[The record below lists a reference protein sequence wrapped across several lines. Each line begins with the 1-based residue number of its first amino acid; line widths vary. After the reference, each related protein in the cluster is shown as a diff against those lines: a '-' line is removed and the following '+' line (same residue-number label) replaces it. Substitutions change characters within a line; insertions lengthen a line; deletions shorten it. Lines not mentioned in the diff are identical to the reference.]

1 MALAMGAVMSTCID
15 LAFDPEELP
24 LRRARR
30 LGLDALSDAELLA
43 LALGRGRG
51 PDGADTLAQRLL
63 HVHGGLRGLAR
74 SGWGALSQDLG
85 ERRAARLGATLE
97 IARRARAQPLQRA
110 AAFSSSR
117 DVLRA
122 FGPRLVDAAEEM
134 VLAVV
139 LDARQRPV
147 AERILARGSATA
159 CALGPRELF
168 ALAVREGGA
177 GVVLVHNHPSGDPLP
192 SEDDIRLTQTL
203 LQAGRLLDLPLID
216 HVIVGREGSFSFL
229 DAGMISGTREGA

>member
-1 MALAMGAVMSTCID
+1 MTLCTE
-15 LAFDPEELP
+15 LHLDPHEQP
-24 LRRARR
+24 RRRARR
-30 LGLDALSDAELLA
+30 LGLDALSDAEILC

-51 PDGADTLAQRLL
+51 ALDDEPLARRVLEA
-63 HVHGGLRGLAR
+63 HGGLRGVLR
-74 SGWGALSQDLG
+74 SGPGSLSLDLG
-85 ERRAARLGATLE
+85 ESRAVRLLASFE
-97 IARRARAQPLQRA
+97 VARRGRAELLHPH

-122 FGPRLVDAAEEM
+122 FGPRLVDSADEV
-134 VLAVV
+134 VLAIV

-147 AERILARGSATA
+147 AERILARGSSTA
-159 CALGPRELF
+159 CAIGPREVF

-192 SEDDIRLTQTL
+192 SDDDVRLTRAL
-203 LQAGRLLDLPLID
+203 LDAGRLLDLPLID

-229 DAGMISGTREGA
+229 DAGMLNPQGLSP

>member
-1 MALAMGAVMSTCID
+1 MAIGLAMTLCHEIQ
-15 LAFDPEELP
+15 LDPDELP

-30 LGLDALSDAELLA
+30 LGFDALSDHELLA

-51 PDGADTLAQRLL
+51 PHASDDLARRLL
-63 HVHGGLRGLAR
+63 TAHGGLRGLAR
-74 SGWGALSQDLG
+74 TGPGALGLDLG
-85 ERRAARLGATLE
+85 EHRAARLLASFE
-97 IARRARAQPLQRA
+97 IARRSRALPLKRG

-122 FGPRLVDAAEEM
+122 FGPRLVDATEEM

-147 AERILARGSATA
+147 AERVLARGSATA
-159 CALGPRELF
+159 CAIGPREVF

-177 GVVLVHNHPSGDPLP
+177 GVVMVHNHPSGDPLP
-192 SEDDIRLTQTL
+192 SDDDIRLTRAL
-203 LQAGRLLDLPLID
+203 MDAGRLLDVPLID

-229 DAGMISGTREGA
+229 DAGLLGAKTESRP

>member
-1 MALAMGAVMSTCID
+1 MSTCID
-15 LAFDPEELP
+15 LDLDPDELP

-30 LGLDALSDAELLA
+30 LGLDALSDAELLT

-51 PDGADTLAQRLL
+51 PAGADDLARRLL
-63 HVHGGLRGLAR
+63 RDHGGLRGITR
-74 SGWGALSQDLG
+74 SGWGALAQDLG
-85 ERRAARLGATLE
+85 EGRAARLGATLE

-110 AAFSSSR
+110 PSFSSSR

-122 FGPRLVDAAEEM
+122 FGPRLIDAAEEM
-134 VLAVV
+134 VLAVI
-139 LDARQRPV
+139 LDARQRPL
-147 AERILARGSATA
+147 AERVLGRGSATA

-177 GVVLVHNHPSGDPLP
+177 AVVLVHNHPSGDPLP
-192 SEDDIRLTQTL
+192 SEDDILLTRSL

-216 HVIVGREGSFSFL
+216 HVIVGREGTFSFL
-229 DAGMISGTREGA
+229 DAGMLAGTSGDGP

>member
-1 MALAMGAVMSTCID
+1 MTLCIPLD
-15 LAFDPEELP
+15 LDPEEHP

-30 LGLDALSDAELLA
+30 LGLDALSDHELLA

-51 PDGADTLAQRLL
+51 TTSGDALARQLL
-63 HVHGGLRGLAR
+63 STHGGLRGVAR
-74 SGWGALSQDLG
+74 VGWGALCMDLG
-85 ERRAARLGATLE
+85 EHRAARLGASLE
-97 IARRARAQPLQRA
+97 IARRVRAQPLVRSVPFA
-110 AAFSSSR
+110 SSR

-122 FGPRLVDAAEEM
+122 FGPRLVDATEEM

-147 AERILARGSATA
+147 AERVLARGGATS

-192 SEDDIRLTQTL
+192 SEEDVRLTQTL
-203 LQAGRLLDLPLID
+203 LQAGRLLDIPLID

-229 DAGMISGTREGA
+229 DAGMLRSPAEVGA